1 MSASAYFILVRIGFT
16 YLLQRQ
22 RMHGRINT
30 CFANKE
36 VMVNDGNVIF
46 GQLNILTSLVL
57 NSVNAGALVLPNY
70 I

>member
-1 MSASAYFILVRIGFT
+1 MSASAYFRLVRIKST

-22 RMHGRINT
+22 CMHGCINT

-57 NSVNAGALVLPNY
+57 NSVDAGALVLPNY
-70 I
+70 V